1 MSSKQVLTQADIPDD
16 LKQSAEDE
24 AFVDAFVERNRPALE
39 KMIEEAR
46 ASIARGAGKTYTSA
60 DDLFA
65 DIVRRSFPPSKV
77 E

>member
-1 MSSKQVLTQADIPDD
+1 MSSRQARSEVEIPDD

-46 ASIARGAGKTYTSA
+46 ASIARGEGKTYTSA

-65 DIVRRSFPPSKV
+65 DIVRKSFPPSKV